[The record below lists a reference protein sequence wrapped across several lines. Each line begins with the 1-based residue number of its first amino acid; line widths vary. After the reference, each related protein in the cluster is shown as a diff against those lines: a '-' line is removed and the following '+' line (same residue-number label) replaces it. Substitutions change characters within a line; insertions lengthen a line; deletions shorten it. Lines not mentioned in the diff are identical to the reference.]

1 MPTTWRRVGALR
13 VRRHVVRTLGV
24 ILEKR
29 WRPAAQGIAPTH
41 DARRRR
47 LHESLAEYQAAKRAH
62 KAAMRA
68 ARPLIKLRTSATG
81 SDRGEIVTAV
91 RLAVGRAAHARDR
104 DPTSADRRIDL
115 RDALVASTRGVTRA
129 RYNFEDDDH
138 QPVPPPPQT
147 QPSLIESL
155 PFPTAGIPGVP
166 DLMHHKYVIRDSADV
181 WTGSTNWTSDS
192 WTREENVILTLD
204 SAELAARYGVDF
216 EQPWDRRDVGR
227 SGKVDTAPFQVENRS
242 VRAWFCPGRGERLA
256 HRIAKAIGTAQRRIR
271 IASPVLSSA
280 PILASLAQVATDGKV
295 DLAGVVDRTQV
306 LQVIDQWEQN
316 GYAAWKEP
324 LLRTVLTQA
333 PFSGKHSTPYAPG
346 SVHDYMHAKVTVA
359 DDIVFVGSFNLS
371 HSGERNAENVLEI
384 ADAALADALGTF
396 IDTVRTRYPS
406 VDL

>member
-1 MPTTWRRVGALR
+1 M
-13 VRRHVVRTLGV
+13 
-24 ILEKR
+24 
-29 WRPAAQGIAPTH
+29 
-41 DARRRR
+41 
-47 LHESLAEYQAAKRAH
+47 
-62 KAAMRA
+62 
-68 ARPLIKLRTSATG
+68 
-81 SDRGEIVTAV
+81 
-91 RLAVGRAAHARDR
+91 RLA
-104 DPTSADRRIDL
+104 
-115 RDALVASTRGVTRA
+115 
-129 RYNFEDDDH
+129 YNFEDNNH
-138 QPVPPPPQT
+138 PVPVPPPPQT

-166 DLMHHKYVIRDSADV
+166 DLMHHKYVIRDHTAV

-192 WTREENVILTLD
+192 WTREENVILTLE
-204 SAELAARYGVDF
+204 SSELAAHYGVDF
-216 EQPWDRRDVGR
+216 EQLWSRRDVGR

-256 HRIAKAIGTAQRRIR
+256 HRIAKAIGTAERRVR

-295 DLAGVVDRTQV
+295 DLAGVVDSTQV
-306 LQVIDQWEQN
+306 AQVIDQWQQN
-316 GYAAWKEP
+316 GHAPWKEP

-359 DDIVFVGSFNLS
+359 DDIAFVGSFNLS

-384 ADAALADALGTF
+384 ADAARADELAAF
-396 IDTVRTRYPS
+396 IDAVRGRYPP